1 MRRLVIE
8 VSQKEYNKFEA
19 EEGFEKVKTLEILHF
34 LRYDQEEVAFICRI
48 EFSDASASIGE
59 VFQAEGTKIQ
69 LLDQEKGGA
78 QIYFVKGRSPKN
90 EQERESLKGYVS
102 TFEIR
107 ERKIR
112 MGVVGD
118 DEQIKG
124 FFNEMANSGV
134 HYRVILLTDAKFSP
148 ESPLSRL
155 TEKQRQAI
163 VSAYKY
169 GYFDAPRQIS
179 SEQLAKKLGLV
190 KSTLTIH
197 LRRAERRLLAEML
210 SEPT

>member
-1 MRRLVIE
+1 MRRLIIE

-34 LRYDQEEVAFICRI
+34 LRYDQDEITFICRI
-48 EFSDASASIGE
+48 EFSDASARIDE
-59 VFQAEGTKIQ
+59 VFQAEGTTIQ
-69 LLDQEKGGA
+69 MLEQEKGGA
-78 QIYFVKGRSPKN
+78 QIYFVKGKPPKN
-90 EQERESLKGYVS
+90 EPGHESLNGYVS

-118 DEQIKG
+118 EEQIKS
-124 FFNEMANSGV
+124 FFDNLGKSGV
-134 HYRVILLTDAKFSP
+134 RYRVVSLTDAKFSP
-148 ESPLSRL
+148 DSPLNRL

-169 GYFDAPRQIS
+169 GYFDAPRKIS

-197 LRRAERRLLAEML
+197 LRRAEHHLLAEL
-210 SEPT
+210 LNE

>member
-8 VSQKEYNKFEA
+8 VSQKEYGKFEA

-48 EFSDASASIGE
+48 EFKEASAKIQD
-59 VFQAEGTKIQ
+59 VFQGEGTKIQ
-69 LLDQEKGGA
+69 LLDQEKDGA
-78 QIYFVKGRSPKN
+78 QIYFVKGKPP
-90 EQERESLKGYVS
+90 ETERKHETLNGYAS

-107 ERKIR
+107 DRKLK

-118 DEQIKG
+118 EAQIKG
-124 FFNEMANSGV
+124 FLEALEKSGV
-134 HYRVILLTDAKFSP
+134 HFRVVLLTDAKFSP

-163 VSAYKY
+163 VKAYEY
-169 GYFDAPRQIS
+169 GYFDAPRRIS
-179 SEQLAKKLGLV
+179 SERLAKKLGLV

-197 LRRAERRLLAEML
+197 LRRAEKRLLAEML
-210 SEPT
+210 NE